1 MSYVLNTTI
10 ADEFANSYCDV
21 PYADFY
27 FENHFLTTKA
37 DAWAALTDE
46 QKTAALITGCR
57 SLEQIRFTQP
67 SVYGGGYINW
77 YNRRTGKVQSFG
89 LEKQLFKY
97 YYFQALQFPRQVDQK
112 TTDGST
118 YIPEPIKLAQCE
130 QALYELTFDDS
141 ILAGRLQGVS
151 RESTTLGTLKVS
163 QTTNGLGVNICP
175 AALSYV
181 RPYII
186 KISARVGRA

>member
-1 MSYVLNTTI
+1 MSYVLTTTLSG
-10 ADEFANSYCDV
+10 EFSNSYVDI
-21 PYADFY
+21 PYADF
-27 FENHFLTTKA
+27 FWENHHITTKS
-37 DAWAALTDE
+37 DAWAALSDE
-46 QKTAALITGCR
+46 QKTAVLLSACR

-77 YNRRTGKVQSFG
+77 YNRRTGKIQSFG

-118 YIPEPIKLAQCE
+118 YIPEPIMLAQCE
-130 QALYELTFDDS
+130 QALYELTFDED
-141 ILAGRLQGVS
+141 IIQGRLQGLVK
-151 RESTTLGTLKVS
+151 ETVTLGTLKIGQS
-163 QTTNGLGVNICP
+163 TSGLGVNIAP
-175 AALSYV
+175 TALNYI